1 MSEKGGMA
9 ISPTAIEFHIMLP
22 DIAREIADEWK
33 YSPPYDF
40 YNVDADP
47 DDYREF
53 IDPTLWSDFFYG
65 AYVRGE
71 LIGFF
76 QVDVSGTFP
85 EISLG
90 MRPDLTGNKLGRVFV
105 DACIGRTVVDLGSE
119 RTLSLTVA
127 SFNKRAIRV
136 YEAAGFVKIR
146 SFVQATNGGSYP
158 FVEMTTETHEEQK

>member
-1 MSEKGGMA
+1 MSENGLMA
-9 ISPTAIEFHIMLP
+9 ISQTAIEFRIMLP

-40 YNVDADP
+40 YNADADP
-47 DDYREF
+47 GDYREF
-53 IDPTLWSDFFYG
+53 IDPTFWPEYFYG

-76 QVDVSGTFP
+76 QVDVRGTFC

-90 MRPDLTGNKLGRVFV
+90 MRPDLTGNGLGRAFV
-105 DACIGRTVVDLGSE
+105 DACIGQTVADLGSE
-119 RTLSLTVA
+119 RTLSLSVA

-136 YEAAGFVKIR
+136 YEAAGFVKKR
-146 SFVQATNGGSYP
+146 SFIQATNGGSYP
-158 FVEMTTETHEEQK
+158 FVEMNTETHEEQK